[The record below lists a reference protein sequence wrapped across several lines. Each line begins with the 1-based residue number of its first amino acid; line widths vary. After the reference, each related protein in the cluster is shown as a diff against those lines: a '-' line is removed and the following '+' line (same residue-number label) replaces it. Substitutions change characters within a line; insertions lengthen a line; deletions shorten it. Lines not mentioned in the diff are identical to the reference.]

1 MEEEKIPENI
11 ITIKRPKESDIMRMT
26 AHQYEKKINELLE
39 KIDILESRLLLLYN
53 QKGQAVTKL
62 KDYQT
67 KNKNLNKK
75 YNEKIKENEK
85 LKETKKENEN
95 EIKDLKKNNKIF
107 TQRNKERF
115 ADINKDLEGKAKEID
130 KLNKDLSQKNEKLRA
145 LSVNHKLNQ
154 NERDVIK
161 NDLEDQKTI
170 NKQQNKIISDLQKQ
184 LDVINIHKKN
194 EGALSLEVEHLKQ
207 DNIRLLEMMKESSD
221 PKIRNFAFLDNSS
234 SGGIMF
240 IRPNSSTNRARSTQ
254 SYKPYKT
261 TREINSRKDP
271 NSWIPLE
278 TYECAME
285 FKNKYNLD
293 MSDIEIEQ
301 LLISLNKIWQE
312 KLRREVNNIKTK
324 YQNEIKDLRM
334 KLGMKSSFN
343 EFALKKENEALKN
356 NLILARDTLRDNI
369 VIKHKLNEQPEGNEK
384 IKNIFRTNI
393 NKQKNKKC
401 FLSENERLRQK
412 LKENNEFNQQNDY
425 HNGALWMALK
435 TCDEMNKCQNN
446 INDLFGIYEEKV
458 KYSLNGNENDI
469 LYRNKIMDNSVNWLV
484 KNLQESLSEAKS
496 KMDDL
501 KNDEQRYLN
510 SLGMSMK
517 HIN

>member
-1 MEEEKIPENI
+1 M
-11 ITIKRPKESDIMRMT
+11 
-26 AHQYEKKINELLE
+26 
-39 KIDILESRLLLLYN
+39 
-53 QKGQAVTKL
+53 
-62 KDYQT
+62 
-67 KNKNLNKK
+67 
-75 YNEKIKENEK
+75 
-85 LKETKKENEN
+85 
-95 EIKDLKKNNKIF
+95 
-107 TQRNKERF
+107 
-115 ADINKDLEGKAKEID
+115 
-130 KLNKDLSQKNEKLRA
+130 
-145 LSVNHKLNQ
+145 
-154 NERDVIK
+154 
-161 NDLEDQKTI
+161 
-170 NKQQNKIISDLQKQ
+170 
-184 LDVINIHKKN
+184 
-194 EGALSLEVEHLKQ
+194 
-207 DNIRLLEMMKESSD
+207 
-221 PKIRNFAFLDNSS
+221 
-234 SGGIMF
+234 
-240 IRPNSSTNRARSTQ
+240 
-254 SYKPYKT
+254 
-261 TREINSRKDP
+261 
-271 NSWIPLE
+271 
-278 TYECAME
+278 
-285 FKNKYNLD
+285 
-293 MSDIEIEQ
+293 
-301 LLISLNKIWQE
+301 
-312 KLRREVNNIKTK
+312 NNIKTK

>member
-39 KIDILESRLLLLYN
+39 KIDILQSRLLLLYN

-62 KDYQT
+62 KDYET

-75 YNEKIKENEK
+75 FNEKIKENEK

-221 PKIRNFAFLDNSS
+221 PKIRNFAFLMR
-234 SGGIMF
+234 I
-240 IRPNSSTNRARSTQ
+240 
-254 SYKPYKT
+254 
-261 TREINSRKDP
+261 
-271 NSWIPLE
+271 
-278 TYECAME
+278 
-285 FKNKYNLD
+285 
-293 MSDIEIEQ
+293 
-301 LLISLNKIWQE
+301 
-312 KLRREVNNIKTK
+312 
-324 YQNEIKDLRM
+324 
-334 KLGMKSSFN
+334 
-343 EFALKKENEALKN
+343 
-356 NLILARDTLRDNI
+356 
-369 VIKHKLNEQPEGNEK
+369 H
-384 IKNIFRTNI
+384 
-393 NKQKNKKC
+393 
-401 FLSENERLRQK
+401 
-412 LKENNEFNQQNDY
+412 
-425 HNGALWMALK
+425 
-435 TCDEMNKCQNN
+435 
-446 INDLFGIYEEKV
+446 
-458 KYSLNGNENDI
+458 
-469 LYRNKIMDNSVNWLV
+469 
-484 KNLQESLSEAKS
+484 
-496 KMDDL
+496 
-501 KNDEQRYLN
+501 
-510 SLGMSMK
+510 
-517 HIN
+517 